1 MEQGGISMTNFVDER
16 VLQARR
22 KIASEMMYL
31 MYFFIVIAF
40 CVKVLGFGK
49 GLEDCITEFII
60 MVSIPIYQNIRA
72 RQMKVVLSD
81 FRKRSKASTVSGL
94 LVGAVVM
101 LFAMRRLEGSIEPA
115 EALTSIL
122 SFALTFVLVRYVFTY
137 IEKRRA
143 KKLEA
148 EYEED

>member
-1 MEQGGISMTNFVDER
+1 MTNFVDER

-31 MYFFIVIAF
+31 MYYFIVLAF
-40 CVKVLGFGK
+40 CIKVLGFGK

-60 MVSIPIYQNIRA
+60 MVGAPIYQNIRA
-72 RQMKVVLSD
+72 RQMKVVLGD
-81 FRKRSKASTVSGL
+81 FRKRSKASTVSSI
-94 LVGAVVM
+94 LVGVVVM

-115 EALTSIL
+115 EAVSSIA
-122 SFALTFVLVRYVFTY
+122 SFAVTFAIARYGFTY
-137 IEKRRA
+137 IEKKRA

-148 EYEED
+148 EFEED

>member
-1 MEQGGISMTNFVDER
+1 MTNFVDER

-31 MYFFIVIAF
+31 MYYFIVLAF
-40 CVKVLGFGK
+40 CIKVLGFGK

-60 MVSIPIYQNIRA
+60 MVGAPIYQNIRA

-81 FRKRSKASTVSGL
+81 FRSTSKTSTIISIL
-94 LVGAVVM
+94 IGAGVM
-101 LFAMRRLEGSIEPA
+101 LLSTWKLEGNIDKA
-115 EALTSIL
+115 EALTSIV
-122 SFALTFVLVRYVFTY
+122 SFAVTFALVRYGFTY
-137 IEKRRA
+137 IEKKRA

>member
-1 MEQGGISMTNFVDER
+1 MTNFVDER

-40 CVKVLGFGK
+40 CVKVLAFGMAF
-49 GLEDCITEFII
+49 EDCITEFII
-60 MVSIPIYQNIRA
+60 MVAVPVYQNIRA
-72 RQMKVVLSD
+72 RQMKVVLND
-81 FRKRSKASTVSGL
+81 FSRKASKVSTVS
-94 LVGAVVM
+94 
-101 LFAMRRLEGSIEPA
+101 
-115 EALTSIL
+115 SIL
-122 SFALTFVLVRYVFTY
+122 AAVGIMAFFMWRTEGRIDPEEIISYAASFAAMFILVRYGFTY

-143 KKLEA
+143 KKLEE

>member
-1 MEQGGISMTNFVDER
+1 MTNFVDER

-72 RQMKVVLSD
+72 RQMKVVLGD
-81 FRKRSKASTVSGL
+81 FRKRSKASTVSGI
-94 LVGAVVM
+94 LVGVVVM

-115 EALTSIL
+115 EAVSSIV
-122 SFALTFVLVRYVFTY
+122 SFAVTFALVRYIFAY